1 METLFAGLLGGSL
14 VALGVWLGYRMGYQ
28 AQTGTTPTLRE
39 FDYGGEV
46 LDAATYPSLE
56 EEADDSDF

>member
-1 METLFAGLLGGSL
+1 
-14 VALGVWLGYRMGYQ
+14 MGYQ